1 MKPDGGRVTLGN
13 RQDRAPISGTGM
25 RKVSVSSMSDTPAIR
40 LTRDAKRLVS
50 LGQALSRSGS
60 RLEDIYWEDQLAQL
74 ITKMLGGKKS
84 KTLENVLDFLLAD
97 DINVYEILVEQA
109 ETCSESLVISRGSAD
124 HDVLLV
130 SAPIVAWTR
139 YRLPDGKLTAAQSEA
154 LKVALAETVAAEGA
168 SIAMLPNLITFDQMP
183 QTFQETRLWTQR
195 LGALAL
201 GTSTEACP
209 VRDPADTEGMLAD
222 ARFAVAAIAVPRGE
236 PVFRWQ
242 NPDAPAV
249 EGRDLA
255 QQAWADRVQAVVG
268 TLFTGCHMEVL
279 LPDAYYTTNREA
291 DRRIRPMA
299 LRAAVTWLQT
309 AANLPGSELRAAIA
323 ACGTNGVEEFRIG
336 FTPRTSNDVIY
347 GCVWPVLSKEEAV
360 IDGVES
366 AVVDVP
372 ESVAALLKE
381 LGVAEVR
388 RLPGIHAA
396 EFCEDCGAPYFPN
409 FLGEMMHPE
418 LPDETDMEPM
428 HFH

>member
-1 MKPDGGRVTLGN
+1 
-13 RQDRAPISGTGM
+13 M

-109 ETCSESLVISRGSAD
+109 ETCSESLVISRRSAD

>member
-1 MKPDGGRVTLGN
+1 
-13 RQDRAPISGTGM
+13 M

-154 LKVALAETVAAEGA
+154 LKAALAETVAAEGA

-249 EGRDLA
+249 EGREQA
-255 QQAWADRVQAVVG
+255 QQAWAERVQAVVG

>member
-1 MKPDGGRVTLGN
+1 
-13 RQDRAPISGTGM
+13 M

-168 SIAMLPNLITFDQMP
+168 SIAMLPKLITFDQMP

>member
-1 MKPDGGRVTLGN
+1 
-13 RQDRAPISGTGM
+13 M